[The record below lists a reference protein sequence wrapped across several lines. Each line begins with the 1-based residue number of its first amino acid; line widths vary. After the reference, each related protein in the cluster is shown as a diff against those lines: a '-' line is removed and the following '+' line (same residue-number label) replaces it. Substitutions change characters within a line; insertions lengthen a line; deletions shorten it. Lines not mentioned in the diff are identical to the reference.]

1 MKPYET
7 IEASYTQLW
16 LRCVTIRINR
26 ASSTSSAS
34 ERNSHW
40 GCTTQEPI
48 VQERPRS
55 QEFHDCTGG
64 CGTAV
69 SDFKVVDFF
78 SQLQSAEIGRLL
90 CLNEF
95 FCVGSMGY
103 TKFSIL
109 DRMPSDFTAWDWQS
123 DIFLRPKESCFW
135 RSGNFK
141 PPCRWQSF
149 VCSRWRR
156 TDSFLN
162 PRIARHSEEWGKV
175 RLRSK
180 IARMLHR
187 SRSRI

>member
-1 MKPYET
+1 MYYTRANCSRKTKKPRVP
-7 IEASYTQLW
+7 W
-16 LRCVTIRINR
+16 L
-26 ASSTSSAS
+26 
-34 ERNSHW
+34 HW
-40 GCTTQEPI
+40 WMWHCGVGFQ
-48 VQERPRS
+48 S
-55 QEFHDCTGG
+55 GG
-64 CGTAV
+64 L
-69 SDFKVVDFF
+69 F
-78 SQLQSAEIGRLL
+78 SQLQFAEIRRLL

-95 FCVGSMGY
+95 LCVGSMGY
-103 TKFSIL
+103 TEFSIL
-109 DRMPSDFTAWDWQS
+109 DRMPSDFTTWDWQS
-123 DIFLRPKESCFW
+123 DIFLRAKESCFW

-187 SRSRI
+187 SR